1 MKKNIPLAIVIML
14 GFVFLG
20 WTFIPARWM
29 QVDFYTAFQEFS
41 KTMSPFAAF
50 LGIYSLVAVNY
61 AKIKMKAPKWGYAI
75 VTLVGLVVTATVGF
89 IWGVLPGTPIMWI
102 YKNVQMPMSAT
113 MFSLLAF
120 YMATAAYKSF
130 RARSV
135 EATVLLIA
143 AIIVMLGQV
152 PLGMALTKNLPL
164 NIVDISQWIMD
175 VPNLASKRG
184 IALGVGLGSVATALK
199 ILLGIERTYLG
210 GGD

>member
-1 MKKNIPLAIVIML
+1 MKKNIPIAIVMTL
-14 GFVFLG
+14 GFLFVG
-20 WTFIPARWM
+20 WTFIPAKWM
-29 QVDFYTAFQEFS
+29 QDDVYMAYQEFV
-41 KTMSPFAAF
+41 KTMSPLAVF
-50 LGIYSLVAVNY
+50 LGVYSLVNVHYN
-61 AKIKMKAPKWGYAI
+61 KIKMKAPKWGYSI
-75 VTLVGLVVTATVGF
+75 ITLTGLVVTSTVGF
-89 IWGVLPGTPIMWI
+89 IWGTQSGTPSQWI
-102 YKNVQMPMSAT
+102 FRNLMMPMSST

-130 RARSV
+130 RARSI

-152 PLGMALTKNLPL
+152 PLGMTISKSWPI
-164 NIVDISQWIMD
+164 NILDISQWIMD

-184 IALGVGLGSVATALK
+184 ILLGVGLGSVATSLK

>member
-1 MKKNIPLAIVIML
+1 MKKNIPLAIVILL
-14 GFVFLG
+14 GFVFVG
-20 WTFIPARWM
+20 WTLIPAKWM
-29 QVDFYTAFQEFS
+29 QDDFYFAFQEFS

-50 LGIYSLVAVNY
+50 LGIYSLVSVNW
-61 AKIKMKAPKWGYAI
+61 AKIRMKAPKWGYSV
-75 VTLVGLVVTATVGF
+75 VTLAGLVITATVGF
-89 IWGVLPGTPIMWI
+89 MWGVKAGTPAMWI
-102 YKNVQMPMSAT
+102 FKNIQMPMSAT

-130 RARSV
+130 RARSA
-135 EATVLLIA
+135 EATVLLVA
-143 AIIVMLGQV
+143 AVIVMLGQV
-152 PLGMALTKNLPL
+152 PLGMTLTKSWPI
-164 NIVDISQWIMD
+164 NILDISQWIMD